1 MKKLCKYL
9 AATAALLL
17 GAGLA
22 HADVIDFEEP
32 VTVDNSFV
40 FSPPLLSPGDEFY
53 QGAFF
58 LGTYSNASGAIP
70 GGDLVGALVDGRD
83 PSMCFGVT
91 CPTNNASTFFTSF
104 NDGYLV
110 LGRNDGQTFTVGSF
124 AASFVGG
131 SDISGLPAV
140 SGLLGLQGVRADDTS
155 LSQSYQLAGPTN
167 GELSFANYTT
177 SGAFAAAQFK
187 YLYAYG
193 FACDGAGSCAAFS
206 TNRGQFALDNIQLTT
221 VTAVPEPETW
231 ALMLMG
237 LAGVGALSRRQRA
250 SAARNVA

>member
-9 AATAALLL
+9 AATAALFL

-32 VTVDNSFV
+32 VTADNAFAAYA
-40 FSPPLLSPGDEFY
+40 PLLTHYDEFY
-53 QGAFF
+53 QGDFY
-58 LGTYSNASGAIP
+58 LGTYSNDPGAIP
-70 GGDLVGALVDGRD
+70 GGDLVGAMVNGSDL
-83 PSMCFGVT
+83 STCWSIS
-91 CPTNNASTFFTSF
+91 CPTGNASTFFTSL

-110 LGRNDGQTFTVGSF
+110 LGRMDGKSF
-124 AASFVGG
+124 SVNSFQASFLGG
-131 SDISGLPAV
+131 ADIGSLPAV
-140 SGLLGLQGVRADDTS
+140 SGLLGLQGVTASGGS
-155 LSQSYQLAGPTN
+155 LSQSYQLAGPAGGT
-167 GELSFANYTT
+167 LSFDSYTT